1 MSRGQTVGRNAFT
14 RRQREVSRTQVQQG
28 ENMSDIKPSVVPVV
42 ILLFDVDADSPSP
55 VTLRVKPDRR
65 RTQMPFPEALE
76 RRVATAAPRLT
87 EIALV
92 AARSK

>member
-1 MSRGQTVGRNAFT
+1 MSELQ
-14 RRQREVSRTQVQQG
+14 
-28 ENMSDIKPSVVPVV
+28 PSVVPVV
-42 ILLFDVDADSPSP
+42 IVLFDVDSQSP

-87 EIALV
+87 E
-92 AARSK
+92 S